1 MRLVSVFTS
10 FHLSGVTV
18 SGSDVM
24 GPLEP
29 LRGLWR
35 VEGSF
40 LPRRA
45 GLQYPGPRGRSLGQK
60 ESSDPSEGLEVTA
73 SFPPRRPRSCW
84 PLNSGS

>member
-1 MRLVSVFTS
+1 
-10 FHLSGVTV
+10 
-18 SGSDVM
+18 M

-45 GLQYPGPRGRSLGQK
+45 GLQCSGPRGRSLGQK
-60 ESSDPSEGLEVTA
+60 ESSDPSEGLEVAA
-73 SFPPRRPRSCW
+73 SCPPRRPRSCW
-84 PLNSGS
+84 LLNSGS